1 VNRIL
6 LLAVVAVVVFA
17 AFLTLR
23 AAHLLRPGDDGRE

>member
-23 AAHLLRPGDDGRE
+23 AAYILRGEDW